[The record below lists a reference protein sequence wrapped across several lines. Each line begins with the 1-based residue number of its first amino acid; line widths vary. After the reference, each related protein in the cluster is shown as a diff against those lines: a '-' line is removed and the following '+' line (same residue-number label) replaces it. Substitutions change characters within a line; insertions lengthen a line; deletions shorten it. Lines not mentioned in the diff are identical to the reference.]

1 MKNHAYPSIF
11 YTITMSRL
19 FALSQPIRA
28 GEFSNSHA
36 LIPDW
41 IVCVAGRFT
50 PIHTSFEAGGVL
62 CAVRTNLIGDPHSVT
77 RVSANDSATRTST
90 TTK

>member
-1 MKNHAYPSIF
+1 MPTPSTF

-19 FALSQPIRA
+19 FALSQPVRA

-41 IVCVAGRFT
+41 IVCVAGRFSS
-50 PIHTSFEAGGVL
+50 IHTSFEAGGDL
-62 CAVRTNLIGDPHSVT
+62 LRGPHQSEW
-77 RVSANDSATRTST
+77 RPPLSNACLRQ
-90 TTK
+90 